1 MSNKTLYTIK
11 YINGMME
18 SYDCCSDD
26 DCRAHE
32 PGKTIPWSG
41 DPQDVRKSCLTLQ
54 ATDEMGAKALRI
66 YIEPELTGYEDL
78 QEGNSHPPPPPES
91 AKTKK
96 GWNAVLKIVG
106 LAEDD
111 FADDLE
117 T

>member
-1 MSNKTLYTIK
+1 
-11 YINGMME
+11 
-18 SYDCCSDD
+18 
-26 DCRAHE
+26 
-32 PGKTIPWSG
+32 
-41 DPQDVRKSCLTLQ
+41 VRKSCLTLQ
-54 ATDEMGAKALRI
+54 ATDERGAKALRI

-111 FADDLE
+111 SILTTPIMTGHPKPSIGLHFRMITLN